1 MATQDSRDKKRA
13 VEFIT
18 VDEKGMENLN
28 LHVFVES
35 LVVLLMGQTLDH
47 ARMAIQ
53 SDRSW
58 QQFERSTKD
67 LYYDKIEFAKKI
79 LDKYGYTNNLKD

>member
-1 MATQDSRDKKRA
+1 MAPERDKKKT

-18 VDEKGMENLN
+18 VDETGKENLN

-35 LVVLLMGQTLDH
+35 LVVLLMGATLDH

-53 SDRSW
+53 SDRAFG
-58 QQFERSTKD
+58 QFEKTTKD
-67 LYYDKIEFAKKI
+67 LYYNKIDFAKHI
-79 LDKYGYTNNLKD
+79 LEKHGYHSNLND

>member
-1 MATQDSRDKKRA
+1 MAPQDKNKKS
-13 VEFIT
+13 VDFIT
-18 VDEKGMENLN
+18 VDETGKENLN
-28 LHVFVES
+28 LHVFIES
-35 LVVLLMGQTLDH
+35 LVVLLMGSTLDH

-67 LYYDKIEFAKKI
+67 LYYDKIEFAQK
-79 LDKYGYTNNLKD
+79 LLTKYGYTNNLKD